1 MARGRKDHRLQARAS
16 PRVAR
21 RRARDLTS
29 GARDRRRGA
38 VRPRDQTRRDL
49 HLWARGRRQRAR
61 RPPRRLVLRGAR
73 FSSRGPGRSVSRSG
87 RAAHRAPAV
96 LRCVAAAAR
105 SAVRRDDADAYGRD
119 PRVPGPEGAGLR
131 VPQDAVQGPRPVL
144 SDARAARRQGVLPPR
159 DRSRSHDARPRRPPG
174 LMDTILTLPLVL
186 AVVLVEL
193 ALGGTFVSW
202 FLERR
207 GEAPGGFVKLVAGVD
222 AIAAAA
228 ALGLAPTLPR
238 GEAALRVGL
247 HPGALSSLGQALALV
262 AILMTAQLAFTF
274 VPAGV
279 LALAVATFARTAQA
293 PTDMFGLAL
302 AFAVA
307 PLGAL
312 ALGGLDGAMLLGHW
326 YLVTPKLPTAPLRNA
341 SLIVVTAVVLQ
352 LVVVLATVMRGDL
365 AGTTQTGLVVAIGI
379 RIGVGLLMTLAV
391 ALAAWW
397 TARMNTQS
405 STGLLYVG
413 LGSALAGEI
422 SARVLFFLTGA
433 AV

>member
-1 MARGRKDHRLQARAS
+1 
-16 PRVAR
+16 
-21 RRARDLTS
+21 
-29 GARDRRRGA
+29 
-38 VRPRDQTRRDL
+38 
-49 HLWARGRRQRAR
+49 
-61 RPPRRLVLRGAR
+61 
-73 FSSRGPGRSVSRSG
+73 
-87 RAAHRAPAV
+87 
-96 LRCVAAAAR
+96 
-105 SAVRRDDADAYGRD
+105 
-119 PRVPGPEGAGLR
+119 
-131 VPQDAVQGPRPVL
+131 
-144 SDARAARRQGVLPPR
+144 
-159 DRSRSHDARPRRPPG
+159 
-174 LMDTILTLPLVL
+174 MDTMLTLPLVL

-193 ALGGTFVSW
+193 AVGGTFVTW

-207 GEAPGGFVKLVAGVD
+207 GQAPGGFLKLVAGVN
-222 AIAAAA
+222 ALAAAA

-238 GEAALRVGL
+238 GETAARVGL
-247 HPGALSSLGQALALV
+247 DAGPLSSFGQALALV

-274 VPAGV
+274 FPGRLLRNIGAILALTAGV
-279 LALAVATFARTAQA
+279 LALGVATVARTAA
-293 PTDMFGLAL
+293 PTADAFGLAL
-302 AFAVA
+302 ALSA
-307 PLGAL
+307 PTLGAL

-326 YLVTPKLPTAPLRNA
+326 YLVTPKLSTGPLRKA
-341 SLIVVTAVVLQ
+341 SLIVVVAVVLQ

-365 AGTTQTGLVVAIGI
+365 VGTTQTGLVVAIGI